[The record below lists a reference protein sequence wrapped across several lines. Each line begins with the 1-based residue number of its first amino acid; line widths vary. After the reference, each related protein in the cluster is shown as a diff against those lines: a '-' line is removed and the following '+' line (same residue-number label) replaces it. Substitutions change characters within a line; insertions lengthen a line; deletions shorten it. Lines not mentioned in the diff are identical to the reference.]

1 MISYILLLHYKKT
14 LKNYYITFKNT
25 KCWHYNIIYIYF
37 FPLFSA
43 SAAGKSLAVSEETER
58 SMRVSWTPA
67 PGKVAHYRLK
77 YSPIGGGKE
86 MFLKVPGTSS
96 STVMK
101 RLQPTTTYT
110 ITVNPIYKRGEGKAR
125 QGVGTTRT
133 FWSIIQPSDRTAHRR
148 NTKHPK
154 QDV

>member
-1 MISYILLLHYKKT
+1 MEEGGDYEENESDEEEVEMT
-14 LKNYYITFKNT
+14 G
-25 KCWHYNIIYIYF
+25 
-37 FPLFSA
+37 PLEGKICA

-58 SMRVSWTPA
+58 SMRVSWMPA

-110 ITVNPIYKRGEGKAR
+110 ITITPSTSEGKEK
-125 QGVGTTRT
+125 QGKD